1 MKYSILSLLTLGLL
15 ACGAKQEE
23 VATFIANSIPV
34 TIGTVTQQMSMEQVT
49 TSGLLVTDQ
58 TTKYAFKIGGVV
70 DRIYVD
76 EGDRV
81 KKGQLLATISMTEI
95 DAQLNQA
102 TLSLTKLQRD
112 YERVENL
119 YRDSI
124 ATLEALQDIKT
135 LRDIAQ
141 QTLDQVSF
149 NRKYAKVYAAT
160 NGFVTKKLANNGEVI
175 APGTPVLI
183 TNDAT
188 TQQGWIIDCSVND
201 QEWAS
206 IKVGDLCSVTLN
218 AYADQTINGSVSS
231 KSLLAEPASGA
242 LKVAV
247 ELQPVKLDLAI
258 GMYGTVRIET
268 GTKTNALVIPFEA
281 LVEANGNEGYV
292 FVPTS
297 DTSIVRRKIVV
308 KSFDASNV
316 YVASGLVAGDR
327 IVLANSAF
335 LNEKSTI
342 KIVD

>member
-58 TTKYAFKIGGVV
+58 TTKYAFKIGGVI

-135 LRDIAQ
+135 LRDVAQ

-231 KSLLAEPASGA
+231 KSLLAEPVSGA